1 MFPHRF
7 WELTIRT
14 ASKQFQKRFIAVFD
28 EYLEGVLQQAID
40 RSGHCIRGITS
51 YFDVRRKTIATT
63 ASFAMIE
70 LALDIPDEIISH
82 HTIQEMVLAA
92 TDMIIITNVSDMLTS
107 HARLT

>member
-1 MFPHRF
+1 
-7 WELTIRT
+7 
-14 ASKQFQKRFIAVFD
+14 
-28 EYLEGVLQQAID
+28 
-40 RSGHCIRGITS
+40 
-51 YFDVRRKTIATT
+51 
-63 ASFAMIE
+63 MIE